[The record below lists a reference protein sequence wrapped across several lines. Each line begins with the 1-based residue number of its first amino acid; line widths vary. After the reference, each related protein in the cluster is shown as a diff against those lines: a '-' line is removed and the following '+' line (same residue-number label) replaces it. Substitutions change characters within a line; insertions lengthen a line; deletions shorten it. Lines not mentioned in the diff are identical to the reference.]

1 MSKGYR
7 AKTPGERE
15 ASPFPTMQSQMWNR
29 FYREARSR
37 GKHWKGCAACPPRE
51 RDPKAILQVHHVI
64 SQQRLK
70 RLAKDQHLPPLER
83 LRLLTDPRNSM
94 LLCEDCHSAHTN
106 RAKKLPRRAVSNR
119 AWDFAF
125 ELDLIE
131 ELMDE
136 YPREDES

>member
-15 ASPFPTMQSQMWNR
+15 AAPFPSMKSQMWNR
-29 FYREARSR
+29 YYRVSRSR
-37 GKHWKGCAACPPRE
+37 GKHWKGCAACPPRK
-51 RDPKAILQVHHVI
+51 RDPKVVVQVHHVI

-70 RLAKDQHLPPLER
+70 RLAKDLKMSELDR

-94 LLCEDCHSAHTN
+94 LVCDGCHEAHT
-106 RAKKLPRRAVSNR
+106 RRMRRLPRRAVDSE
-119 AWDFAF
+119 AWEFAADWG
-125 ELDLIE
+125 LTE

-136 YPREDES
+136 YPRGEE